1 MFCSKCGHKNE
12 ETTKFC
18 VNCGNNLQADRDGGT
33 SYSSEQLSAGV
44 ANLQKN
50 IGAFWNGYTS
60 QMNPFH
66 KKLFFVT
73 LGVLGVIFVA
83 RWILLPDWNMFG
95 RGDSQTLSFVK
106 NWLTGGYSTMMWLA
120 ILILALQAIHLK
132 TRYLRADVFVILL
145 ALLVPYM
152 SMNAILHPI
161 TMPVSEGKK
170 LMQEY
175 TRDYGYDRDFS
186 GSRSN
191 VDMSDAM

>member
-145 ALLVPYM
+145 VLLVPYM
-152 SMNAILHPI
+152 SMNAILHPV
-161 TMPVSEGKK
+161 TMPASEGKK

-175 TRDYGYDRDFS
+175 TREYGYDRDFS
-186 GSRSN
+186 GSRRE
-191 VDMSDAM
+191 VDMSDA